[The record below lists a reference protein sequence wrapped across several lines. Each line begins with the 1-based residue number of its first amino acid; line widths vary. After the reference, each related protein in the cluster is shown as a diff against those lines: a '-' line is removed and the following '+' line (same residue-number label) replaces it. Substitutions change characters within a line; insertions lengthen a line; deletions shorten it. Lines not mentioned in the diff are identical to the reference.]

1 MSSNQNLNYNSKNNI
16 CQSIEYEPKIQ
27 TKENAIKFD
36 DDLPKEL
43 GGTIISIPDFSISN
57 ENIIIEGITIYVQDD
72 NGNKYELQVNPKELI
87 TNVAE
92 KYRKIAKINNNH
104 RIFLMKKSG
113 EGLHRKMSLSAQGIE
128 DKDTIVAKQ
137 LNDEMRKKF
146 KESIEKGLTYFVI
159 DSELGKEAF
168 YGKGDVMFKVFAD
181 RFREK
186 FQGKKFIFRYSGI
199 TIKDEKKTIEEL
211 GFEQSERV
219 FADLINENI

>member
-57 ENIIIEGITIYVQDD
+57 ENIIIGGITIYVQDD

-113 EGLHRKMSLSAQGIE
+113 EGLHRKISLSAQGIE

>member
-1 MSSNQNLNYNSKNNI
+1 
-16 CQSIEYEPKIQ
+16 
-27 TKENAIKFD
+27 
-36 DDLPKEL
+36 
-43 GGTIISIPDFSISN
+43 
-57 ENIIIEGITIYVQDD
+57 
-72 NGNKYELQVNPKELI
+72 
-87 TNVAE
+87 
-92 KYRKIAKINNNH
+92 
-104 RIFLMKKSG
+104 MKKSG

-168 YGKGDVMFKVFAD
+168 YGNVMFKVFAD

-219 FADLINENI
+219 FADLLNENI

>member
-36 DDLPKEL
+36 YDLPKEL

-57 ENIIIEGITIYVQDD
+57 ENIVIGGITIYVQDD

>member
-57 ENIIIEGITIYVQDD
+57 ENIIIGGITIYVQDD
-72 NGNKYELQVNPKELI
+72 NRNKYELQVNPKELI

>member
-43 GGTIISIPDFSISN
+43 GGTIISIPDFSVSN
-57 ENIIIEGITIYVQDD
+57 ENIIIGGITIYIQDD

>member
-43 GGTIISIPDFSISN
+43 GGTIISIPDFSVSN
-57 ENIIIEGITIYVQDD
+57 ENIIIGGITIYVQDD

>member
-27 TKENAIKFD
+27 TKENAIKFY

-57 ENIIIEGITIYVQDD
+57 ENIIIGGITIYVQDD

>member
-57 ENIIIEGITIYVQDD
+57 ENIIIGGITIYVQDD

>member
-1 MSSNQNLNYNSKNNI
+1 
-16 CQSIEYEPKIQ
+16 
-27 TKENAIKFD
+27 
-36 DDLPKEL
+36 
-43 GGTIISIPDFSISN
+43 
-57 ENIIIEGITIYVQDD
+57 
-72 NGNKYELQVNPKELI
+72 
-87 TNVAE
+87 
-92 KYRKIAKINNNH
+92 
-104 RIFLMKKSG
+104 MKKSG

>member
-43 GGTIISIPDFSISN
+43 GGTIISIPDFSVSN
-57 ENIIIEGITIYVQDD
+57 ENIIIGGITIYVQDD

-128 DKDTIVAKQ
+128 DKDPIVAKQ